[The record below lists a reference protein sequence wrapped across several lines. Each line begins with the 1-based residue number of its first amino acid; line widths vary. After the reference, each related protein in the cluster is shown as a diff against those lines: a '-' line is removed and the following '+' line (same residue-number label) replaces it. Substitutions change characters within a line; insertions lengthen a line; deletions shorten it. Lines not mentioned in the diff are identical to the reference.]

1 MNDIKIIQDFIL
13 ENHLLTLATINDNL
27 PWCASLFYAFDKNT
41 NTLVVASD
49 EKTKHIQDTKQN
61 KNVSG
66 TIAPQT
72 KQVSNIQGLQ
82 FRGKFYKN
90 HDKNLKNIYFK
101 KHPYALALNP
111 TLWQIKLTYLKY
123 TDNKIFFAKKLIID
137 LETSQ

>member
-27 PWCASLFYAFDKNT
+27 PWCASLFYAFDKDT

-101 KHPYALALNP
+101 KTSLCFS
-111 TLWQIKLTYLKY
+111 IKSDFMANKTNLLK
-123 TDNKIFFAKKLIID
+123 IHR
-137 LETSQ
+137 Q